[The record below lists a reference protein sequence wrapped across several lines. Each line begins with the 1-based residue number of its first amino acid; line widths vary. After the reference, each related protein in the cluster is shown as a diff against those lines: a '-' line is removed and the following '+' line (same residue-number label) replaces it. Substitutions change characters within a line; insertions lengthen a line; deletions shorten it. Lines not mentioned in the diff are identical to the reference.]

1 MLGAVGQRQVAQ
13 IGQVLEEQ
21 VDFKVLQ
28 LRDDQAEDFV
38 ASGVQFLNHLRGV
51 PRRFEFLEQVLNV
64 RLDIRLFETV
74 SVLLSLNVLV
84 FHFVAV
90 QALLLPVELKVD
102 VASGLGNS

>member
-1 MLGAVGQRQVAQ
+1 M
-13 IGQVLEEQ
+13 EEQ

-38 ASGVQFLNHLRGV
+38 ASSVQFLDHLRGV

-64 RLDIRLFETV
+64 CLDIRLFETV
-74 SVLLSLNVLV
+74 SVLLSFNVLV
-84 FHFVAV
+84 FHFITF
-90 QALLLPVELKVD
+90 QALLLPIELKID